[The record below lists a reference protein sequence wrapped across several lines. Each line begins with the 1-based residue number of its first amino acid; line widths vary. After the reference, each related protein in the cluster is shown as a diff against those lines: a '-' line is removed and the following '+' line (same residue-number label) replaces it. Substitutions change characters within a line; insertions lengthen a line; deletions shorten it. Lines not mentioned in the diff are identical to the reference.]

1 MFLYFIW
8 YVISLPEQ
16 APPPCLPHW
25 TPHRDT
31 LTVPRDMIPDPPS
44 RITSSS
50 YSRRHLAARVPAQ
63 QDGARRR
70 APCSRGVALRSDAAD
85 ILYLCICSSRL
96 SLNETHTNSTL
107 CVDEEIWI
115 KCVCVCVWGF
125 DVGEEASGLL
135 IGEGGGGGG
144 MPKWKCMAARRHYIS
159 TWLHEYS
166 SNTWH

>member
-70 APCSRGVALRSDAAD
+70 APCSRGVALRSISLHPYSIWTKGILSARCNYVQVGFPPFRKSHPFHLLSRPQQCLPNLGCVCPAAFS
-85 ILYLCICSSRL
+85 ICSHSHRVPP
-96 SLNETHTNSTL
+96 T
-107 CVDEEIWI
+107 
-115 KCVCVCVWGF
+115 
-125 DVGEEASGLL
+125 
-135 IGEGGGGGG
+135 
-144 MPKWKCMAARRHYIS
+144 
-159 TWLHEYS
+159 
-166 SNTWH
+166 